1 MKRTAS
7 FIIALT
13 LTLCA
18 TAQSLYI
25 GSLYVTT
32 PDEEALYGDG
42 NDKWVKRLT
51 VISDMFKFEQP
62 DVLGL
67 QSLTA
72 TQLSQ
77 ISQRM
82 STYAAADNILYSKT
96 LELVSNGS
104 VSDMPDGSTCSWAKL
119 KKGNGTFYVFNI
131 FFSTDA
137 TVANNSSTR
146 LVTAITEINTEGLPC
161 FIIGNLGVSNSKT
174 AYSRLSSRYNDC
186 FTKAPV
192 VSAEYGTRSNFD
204 LDANHGADRY
214 DFVFASKDV
223 NIKAYGQLQ
232 YGYFTQEADNT
243 YKRRL
248 PSTHFPVMAK
258 VTLPE

>member
-1 MKRTAS
+1 MKRTALYITS
-7 FIIALT
+7 LM

-18 TAQSLYI
+18 AAQNLYI

-32 PDEEALYGDG
+32 PDEETLYGDG

-67 QSLTA
+67 QSLTS
-72 TQLSQ
+72 TQLTQ

-82 STYAAADNILYSKT
+82 TSYSASDDILYSKT
-96 LELVSNGS
+96 LELVDNGTVSN
-104 VSDMPDGSTCSWAKL
+104 MPDGSTCNWAKL

-131 FFSTDA
+131 CFSTGA
-137 TVANNSSTR
+137 TVANNSATR

-161 FIIGNLGVSNSKT
+161 FIIGDLGVSNSKT
-174 AYSRLSSRYNDC
+174 AYSRLSSKYNDC
-186 FTKAPV
+186 FTKSPV
-192 VSAEYGTRSNFD
+192 VSAEYGTRNNFD
-204 LDANHGADRY
+204 LDANHGTDRY

-223 NIKAYGQLQ
+223 TIKAYGQLQ

-248 PSTHFPVMAK
+248 PSAHFPVMAK